1 MASAAQSLK
10 GEWTYRSF
18 VNEPRPVG
26 GDAAAALGLIFGEG
40 ALTVTQ
46 ADASGFKGA
55 LSFGGKAVMDL
66 VGSFKPAAGGAPAVI
81 AARGTG
87 RKGSGIENFV
97 YDYIFYPAPTW
108 AAGINQRQAMVGT
121 VMRAADHGS
130 AKKGAVVSAIAVRR
144 GALPTS

>member
-1 MASAAQSLK
+1 MATASQGLK

-26 GDAAAALGLIFGEG
+26 GDAQAALGLIFGEG
-40 ALTVTQ
+40 ALTITQ
-46 ADASGFKGA
+46 ADSSGFRAA

-66 VGSFKPAAGGAPAVI
+66 LGSFKPAAGGAPAVI

-87 RKGSGIENFV
+87 RKGSGIEDFV
-97 YDYIFYPAPTW
+97 YDYVFYPAPAW
-108 AAGINQRQAMVGT
+108 PGGIGQRGALVGT
-121 VMRAADHGS
+121 VLRAADHGN

-144 GALPTS
+144 GAKPAR

>member
-1 MASAAQSLK
+1 MASSAQGLK

-18 VNEPRPVG
+18 VNEPKPVG
-26 GDAAAALGLIFGEG
+26 GDAQTALGLIFGEG
-40 ALTVTQ
+40 ALTVSQ
-46 ADASGFKGA
+46 ADSGGFKAA

-66 VGSFKPAAGGAPAVI
+66 VGSFRPAAAGAPAVI

-87 RKGSGIENFV
+87 RKGSGIEDFV
-97 YDYIFYPAPTW
+97 YDYIFYPV
-108 AAGINQRQAMVGT
+108 AAWPGGIDQRQAMVGT

-144 GALPTS
+144 GAKPAG

>member
-1 MASAAQSLK
+1 MATAPQSLK

-18 VNEPRPVG
+18 VNEPKPVG
-26 GDAAAALGLIFGEG
+26 GDAQAALALIFGEG
-40 ALTVTQ
+40 ALTIVA
-46 ADASGFKGA
+46 ADTSGFKGA

-66 VGSFKPAAGGAPAVI
+66 VGSFKPAGAGAPAVI

-87 RKGSGIENFV
+87 RKGSGIE
-97 YDYIFYPAPTW
+97 AL
-108 AAGINQRQAMVGT
+108 VGT

-144 GALPTS
+144 

>member
-1 MASAAQSLK
+1 MASSAQGLK

-26 GDAAAALGLIFGEG
+26 SDAQAARALIFGEG
-40 ALTVTQ
+40 ALTIAQ
-46 ADASGFKGA
+46 ADTSGFKAA

-66 VGSFKPAAGGAPAVI
+66 VGSFKPAAGGRPAVI

-97 YDYIFYPAPTW
+97 YDYIFFPVESWPD
-108 AAGINQRQAMVGT
+108 GIGQRQAMVGT

-144 GALPTS
+144 GA

>member
-1 MASAAQSLK
+1 MATVVQGLK

-18 VNEPRPVG
+18 FNEPKPVN
-26 GDAAAALGLIFGEG
+26 GDAEAAVALIFGEG

-46 ADASGFKGA
+46 ADPSGFKGA

-66 VGSFKPAAGGAPAVI
+66 VGSFKPGAAGSPAVI

-97 YDYIFYPAPTW
+97 YDYIFYPVAPW
-108 AAGINQRQAMVGT
+108 PGGVDQRQAMVGT
-121 VMRAADHGS
+121 VMRAADHGN

-144 GALPTS
+144 GA

>member
-1 MASAAQSLK
+1 MATAPQSLK

-18 VNEPRPVG
+18 VNEPKPVG
-26 GDAAAALGLIFGEG
+26 NDAQAALGLIFGEG

-46 ADASGFKGA
+46 ADTSGFRAA

-66 VGSFKPAAGGAPAVI
+66 VGSFRPAAGGAPAVI

-97 YDYIFYPAPTW
+97 YDYIFYTIAPW
-108 AAGINQRQAMVGT
+108 PGGIGQRQAMVGT

-130 AKKGAVVSAIAVRR
+130 AKKGAVVSAVAIRR
-144 GALPTS
+144 GAQGQ

>member
-1 MASAAQSLK
+1 MATAPQSLK

-18 VNEPRPVG
+18 VNEPKPVG
-26 GDAAAALGLIFGEG
+26 GDAQAALGLIFGEG

-46 ADASGFKGA
+46 ADPSGFKGA

-66 VGSFKPAAGGAPAVI
+66 VGSFKPGAPGAPAMI

-87 RKGSGIENFV
+87 RKGSGIEDFV
-97 YDYIFYPAPTW
+97 YDYIFYTVAPW
-108 AAGINQRQAMVGT
+108 PGGIGQRQAMVGT

-144 GALPTS
+144 GA

>member
-1 MASAAQSLK
+1 MATAPQSLK

-26 GDAAAALGLIFGEG
+26 NEAQAALGLIFGEG
-40 ALTVTQ
+40 ALTVAQ
-46 ADASGFKGA
+46 ADAGGFKAA

-66 VGSFKPAAGGAPAVI
+66 VGSFKPGPAGAPAVI

-97 YDYIFYPAPTW
+97 YDYVFYPVEPWTG
-108 AAGINQRQAMVGT
+108 GIGQRQAMVGT
-121 VMRAADHGS
+121 VMRAADHGN
-130 AKKGAVVSAIAVRR
+130 AKKGAVVSAVAVRR
-144 GALPTS
+144 GA